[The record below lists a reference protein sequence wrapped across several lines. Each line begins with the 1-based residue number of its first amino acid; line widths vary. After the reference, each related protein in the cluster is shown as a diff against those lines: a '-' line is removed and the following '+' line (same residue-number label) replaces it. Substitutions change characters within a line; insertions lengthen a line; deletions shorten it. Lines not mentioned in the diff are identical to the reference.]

1 MKRWRKPRAKA
12 GELKVQYGKLGQDS
26 PDIIYSSGD
35 NTSGADRRVLH
46 YMFSQGHYSP
56 INKEFGHSLYE
67 ELEARGYDLTT
78 LKFSI
83 QKKQTDDKKI
93 QPTS

>member
-12 GELKVQYGKLGQDS
+12 GELKVQYGKLEHDL
-26 PDIIYSSGD
+26 PDICYAWGEG
-35 NTSGADRRVLH
+35 TSISDTHLLH
-46 YMFSQGHYSP
+46 YVFSGKLFKPGS
-56 INKEFGHSLYE
+56 FDTDDSLYE

-83 QKKQTDDKKI
+83 QKKQTI
-93 QPTS
+93 TSEGK